1 LLATAAILDAP
12 RSMRSTGKSSHR
24 RLRWVLPFV
33 RPNVATLGII
43 LILSLAAA
51 AASSIEPLIL
61 KSVFDELGGG
71 APEVVVRGVLFLG
84 ALILLR
90 EVVEFA
96 TNWLTWRTRL
106 RLHFSLLDA
115 CVDRLHR
122 LPISYHQ
129 ERGVGSTM
137 TRLDRGI
144 QGFLSA
150 FNQIAFQSLPALVY
164 LALSVVFMVRLDAR
178 LAVVVLLLSPL
189 PAVIAGFA
197 GPRQARRER
206 RLLDRWSAIYARFNE
221 VLSGIATVKSFTREE
236 AEKQRFLRD
245 VASANEI
252 VERGVGF
259 DGAVRGGQNLVVGAA
274 RVSALGVGGY
284 LVAGGDV
291 TVGTLVA
298 FLGYVAGLFGPVKG
312 LTGIYETY
320 QKARAS
326 LETLQD
332 ILDAPEEVRDADHAV
347 ELDEVRGHVRFE
359 RVRFAYPHG
368 GEVLRGIDLHVEAGE
383 TVALVGP
390 SGSGKSTTMALLQRF
405 WDPTRGRLLVDGHDL
420 REVTQRSLRACIGVV
435 HQEALLFKDSVAA
448 NIAYGAPDACPS
460 AISEAARNANAHEF
474 ILRLADGY
482 ETIVG
487 ERGVCLSGGQRQRI
501 AIARALLKDPPILI
515 LDEATS
521 ALDAESEAL
530 VQQAIERLAAGRTT
544 FVIAHRLSTVM
555 SADRIAVLRDGAIV
569 EMGDHRELLARRG
582 IYASLVRRQLGSPSR
597 A

>member
-1 LLATAAILDAP
+1 MLRA
-12 RSMRSTGKSSHR
+12 MRSRRPPSQV

-33 RPNVATLGII
+33 RPHVATLAVI
-43 LILSLAAA
+43 LILSLGAAT
-51 AASSIEPLIL
+51 AASVEPLVL
-61 KSVFDELGGG
+61 KGVFDQLGDGTTS
-71 APEVVVRGVLFLG
+71 AVLRGV
-84 ALILLR
+84 ILLATLIVLR
-90 EVVEFA
+90 EAVDFA
-96 TNWLTWRTRL
+96 SNWLTWRTRL

-115 CVDRLHR
+115 AVDRLHR

-129 ERGVGSTM
+129 ERGVGATM

-144 QGFLSA
+144 QGFVGA

-164 LALSVVFMVRLDAR
+164 LALSVIFMVRLDAK
-178 LAVVVLLLSPL
+178 LAIVVLVLSPL

-206 RLLDRWSAIYARFNE
+206 RLLDRWSSIYARFNE
-221 VLSGIATVKSFTREE
+221 VLAGIATVKSFTREE
-236 AEKQRFLRD
+236 SEKQRFLRD
-245 VASANEI
+245 VAAANEI

-259 DGAVRGGQNLVVGAA
+259 DGAVRSGQNLVVGAA
-274 RVSALGVGGY
+274 RIAAIGVGGY
-284 LVAGGDV
+284 LVAGGEI

-312 LTGIYETY
+312 LTGIYETF
-320 QKARAS
+320 QKAKAS
-326 LETLQD
+326 LETLQR
-332 ILDAPEEVRDADHAV
+332 ILDAPELVRDADHAV
-347 ELDEVRGHVRFE
+347 ELVEVRGVVRFE
-359 RVRFAYPHG
+359 GVRFAYPQG
-368 GEVLRGIDLHVEAGE
+368 GEVLRGIDLEVAAGE

-390 SGSGKSTTMALLQRF
+390 SGSGKSTLMALLQRF
-405 WDPTRGRLLVDGHDL
+405 WDPTAGRLLVDGHDL
-420 REVTQRSLRACIGVV
+420 RDLKQRSLRERIGVV
-435 HQEALLFKDSVAA
+435 HQEALLFKDTVAA

-482 ETIVG
+482 ATIVG

-555 SADRIAVLRDGAIV
+555 SADRIAVLREGAIV
-569 EMGDHRELLARRG
+569 EIGTHRELLGRSG
-582 IYASLVRRQLGSPSR
+582 IYASLVRRQLGSPVR

>member
-1 LLATAAILDAP
+1 MLRAMHS
-12 RSMRSTGKSSHR
+12 RRHSSQV

-33 RPNVATLGII
+33 RPHVATLGII
-43 LILSLAAA
+43 LILSLGAAA
-51 AASSIEPLIL
+51 AASIEPLVL
-61 KSVFDELGGG
+61 KGVFDQLGDG
-71 APEVVVRGVLFLG
+71 ATAAVLRGVIVLG
-84 ALILLR
+84 ALIVLR
-90 EVVEFA
+90 ELVEFA
-96 TNWLTWRTRL
+96 SNWLTWKIRL

-115 CVDRLHR
+115 AVDRLHR

-129 ERGVGSTM
+129 ERGVGATM

-144 QGFLSA
+144 QGFLGA

-178 LAVVVLLLSPL
+178 LALAVLLLSPL

-206 RLLDRWSAIYARFNE
+206 RLLDRWSSIYARFNE
-221 VLSGIATVKSFTREE
+221 VLAGIATVKSFTREE

-245 VASANEI
+245 VAAANEI

-259 DGAVRGGQNLVVGAA
+259 DGAVRGGQNLVVGLA
-274 RVSALGVGGY
+274 RIAALGLGGY
-284 LVAGGDV
+284 LVVGGDI

-312 LTGIYETY
+312 LTGIYETF
-320 QKARAS
+320 QKAKAS

-332 ILDAPEEVRDADHAV
+332 LLDAPEVVRDADHARAIP
-347 ELDEVRGHVRFE
+347 EVRGEVRFE
-359 RVRFAYPHG
+359 GVGFAYPHG
-368 GEVLRGIDLHVEAGE
+368 GEVLRGIDLAVTAGE

-390 SGSGKSTTMALLQRF
+390 SGSGKSTMMALLQRF
-405 WDPTRGRLLVDGHDL
+405 WDPTAGRVLVDGHDL
-420 REVTQRSLRACIGVV
+420 RDLKQRSLREQIGVV
-435 HQEALLFKDSVAA
+435 HQEALLFKDTVAA
-448 NIAYGAPDACPS
+448 NIAYGAPEACPS

-530 VQQAIERLAAGRTT
+530 VQQAIERLASGRTT

-555 SADRIAVLRDGAIV
+555 NADRIAVLRDGRIV
-569 EMGDHRELLARRG
+569 EIGTHRELVGQRG
-582 IYASLVRRQLGSPSR
+582 IYASLVRRQLGSPLH